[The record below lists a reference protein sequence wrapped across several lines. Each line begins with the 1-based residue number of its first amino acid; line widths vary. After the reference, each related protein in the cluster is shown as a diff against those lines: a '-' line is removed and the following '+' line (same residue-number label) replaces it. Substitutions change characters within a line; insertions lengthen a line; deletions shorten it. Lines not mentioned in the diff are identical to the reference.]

1 MSYLVVLTPRTTHNL
16 RTIHAYI
23 SKQAPRAADDWLAD
37 DWLDDDWLDRAD
49 RAVDSLD
56 HHPERCPLAPESL
69 SFDKPIRQLFF
80 GAGNRGTYRLLVVVA
95 EQSVYVLHVRHG
107 SRLPLTPSEK

>member
-1 MSYLVVLTPRTTHNL
+1 MSYLVVLTPAAKHNL

-23 SKQAPRAADDWLAD
+23 FQQAPHAAN
-37 DWLDDDWLDRAD
+37 DWLDRAE

-56 HHPERCPLAPESL
+56 DHPERCPLAPESL
-69 SFDKPIRQLFF
+69 SFGKPIRQLLF
-80 GAGNRGTYRLLVVVA
+80 GAGNRGTYRLLFVVA
-95 EQSVYVLHVRHG
+95 DQSVYVLHVRHG

>member
-1 MSYLVVLTPRTTHNL
+1 MSYRVVLTPRAKHNL

-23 SKQAPRAADDWLAD
+23 FKQAPRAADDWL
-37 DWLDDDWLDRAD
+37 DRAE

-69 SFDKPIRQLFF
+69 SFGKPIRQLLF
-80 GAGNRGTYRLLVVVA
+80 GAGNRGTYRLLFVVA
-95 EQSVYVLHVRHG
+95 DPSVYVLHVRHG
-107 SRLPLTPSEK
+107 SMLPLSPEDD